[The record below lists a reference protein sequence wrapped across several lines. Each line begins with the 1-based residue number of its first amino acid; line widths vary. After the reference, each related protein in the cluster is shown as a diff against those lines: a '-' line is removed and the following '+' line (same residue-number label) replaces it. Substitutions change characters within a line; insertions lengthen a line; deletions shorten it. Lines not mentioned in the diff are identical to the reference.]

1 MHDYRVADLEPRVR
15 CLCDFAVKVT
25 REPSG
30 ITVADVDVLRT
41 EGWSDAAIHDALQ
54 VISYFNYINRIA
66 DAVGIG
72 DEPEW
77 AHRRGT
83 GRTSTFSKRMSD
95 PPFSE

>member
-1 MHDYRVADLEPRVR
+1 MHDYQQADLEPRVR

-30 ITVADVDVLRT
+30 ITVADVDVLRE

-66 DAVGIG
+66 DAVDIG

-77 AHRRGT
+77 AHH
-83 GRTSTFSKRMSD
+83 
-95 PPFSE
+95 

>member
-1 MHDYRVADLEPRVR
+1 MHDYRAADLEPRVR

-54 VISYFNYINRIA
+54 VIS
-66 DAVGIG
+66 
-72 DEPEW
+72 
-77 AHRRGT
+77 
-83 GRTSTFSKRMSD
+83 
-95 PPFSE
+95 

>member
-15 CLCDFAVKVT
+15 CLCDIAVKVT

-30 ITVADVDVLRT
+30 ITVADVDVLRE

-66 DAVGIG
+66 DAVGL
-72 DEPEW
+72 DAEPEW
-77 AHRRGT
+77 APH
-83 GRTSTFSKRMSD
+83 
-95 PPFSE
+95 

>member
-15 CLCDFAVKVT
+15 CLCDIAVKVT

-30 ITVADVDVLRT
+30 ITVADVDVLRE

-66 DAVGIG
+66 DAVGI
-72 DEPEW
+72 DAEPDW
-77 AHRRGT
+77 APH
-83 GRTSTFSKRMSD
+83 
-95 PPFSE
+95 

>member
-1 MHDYRVADLEPRVR
+1 MHDYRQADLEPRVR

-30 ITVADVDVLRT
+30 ITAADLDVLRG

-54 VISYFNYINRIA
+54 VVSYFNYINRIA

-77 AHRRGT
+77 AHH
-83 GRTSTFSKRMSD
+83 
-95 PPFSE
+95 